1 MSIDCDKETLLVS
14 DDKAFYTLEGE
25 GEYVG
30 MPSVFFRLSMCNL
43 TCQGF
48 ASEDSPHGCD
58 SFISWSVKNK
68 ITFISIL
75 YFVAFFCYIIQM
87 FYLFVNNFF
96 IAKI

>member
-1 MSIDCDKETLLVS
+1 MSIDCDKETLLIS

-58 SFISWSVKNK
+58 SYISWSVKNK
-68 ITFISIL
+68 MTFNEIFK
-75 YFVAFFCYIIQM
+75 YFEKCFKTIPFCTKSFIQTNKLVM
-87 FYLFVNNFF
+87 
-96 IAKI
+96 